1 MLSDMTVSAV
11 MRRMQEAEV
20 KRLDMADTAA
30 GCEVSAEPRGYI
42 DARSKRPAVPHG
54 LRSTFRDWAAEQGV
68 DRDLAEMALAHTVG
82 SEVERAY
89 RRTDLIERR
98 RAMLESW
105 GQLLQG
111 KWL

>member
-1 MLSDMTVSAV
+1 
-11 MRRMQEAEV
+11 
-20 KRLDMADTAA
+20 
-30 GCEVSAEPRGYI
+30 
-42 DARSKRPAVPHG
+42 VPHG

-68 DRDLAEMALAHTVG
+68 DRDLAEMALARTVG